1 MKVILMKH
9 LPILGL
15 ILAVLLFNHSFLW
28 AQKTSKGIQN
38 GDFEEGT
45 ESTVSYWQKGSVDP
59 SKNQISQVSD
69 EIGFNGSRSILI
81 ENAEPNYSYWIQTV
95 RGLDPGITYLLSGF
109 IKGEDIVS
117 KAGQTGASL
126 FIKNI
131 LNHTSYLKWDL

>member
-1 MKVILMKH
+1 M
-9 LPILGL
+9 
-15 ILAVLLFNHSFLW
+15 
-28 AQKTSKGIQN
+28 
-38 GDFEEGT
+38 
-45 ESTVSYWQKGSVDP
+45 DP